1 MAFTSEAASRIG
13 ADIDRD
19 ALSRRIAEL
28 GDWFHNLD
36 LYGVPTAPN
45 HFLGDFPNIKWRHIS
60 KAIPEDITGATV
72 LDIGCNA
79 GFYSIEMKKRGAER
93 VVAMDVDDR
102 YLNQGRFAAETLG
115 MDIDFR
121 KLSVY
126 EVDTIPGQFDF
137 VFFLGVFYHLRYPLL
152 ALDKVVKKVG
162 GRLFFQTMIRGSE
175 DVKKWDKN
183 YHFWNKEIFADP
195 SFPCMYFVEQRYAD
209 DPTNWFIPN
218 RAAAESSL
226 RSAGLEIV
234 DHPESETWVC
244 VPGETATRDG
254 RYIVDMELDGT
265 L

>member
-1 MAFTSEAASRIG
+1 MSSLTEAASRAG
-13 ADIDRD
+13 TVDRE
-19 ALSRRIAEL
+19 ALERRIGEL
-28 GDWFHNLD
+28 GEWFHNLD
-36 LYGVPTAPN
+36 LHGVRTAPN

-60 KAIPEDITGATV
+60 KAIPEDITGVTV

-79 GFYSIEMKKRGAER
+79 GFYSIEMKKRGAAK
-93 VVAMDVDDR
+93 VVAVDVDDR
-102 YLNQGRFAAETLG
+102 YLNQGRFAAATLG
-115 MDIDFR
+115 FDIDFR

-126 EVDTIPGQFDF
+126 DVDTIPGQFDF

-162 GRLFFQTMIRGSE
+162 QKLFFQTMIRGSE
-175 DVKKWDKN
+175 QVKQWEKN
-183 YHFWNKEIFADP
+183 YHFWNKDIFSDP
-195 SFPCMYFVEQRYAD
+195 SFPCMHFVEQRYAD

-218 RAAAESSL
+218 RAAAEASL

-234 DHPESETWVC
+234 GHPESETWVC